1 MFFQDFQRYIKLYI
15 YFFCYFILNLKKKLK
30 MFHKKSLII
39 AMMRLYLIVCLK
51 PNDFCQFKQAC
62 NSLNDEQQ
70 QDNVNGCGST
80 MKCPETFSHDC
91 GFNIC
96 SKNITE
102 CKKYN
107 DGKFYLSIELEAK
120 TMPAVS
126 AKHVM
131 EKKRFKLF
139 NKQIKECEYKLNKLK
154 SADYCLNGIN
164 CILINRFKYHK
175 YHKQIDCEC
184 PSEQSFKCGRYCTKD
199 SLACDF
205 YKQNKNKKHFQN
217 ITHCGND
224 NITTFKTNFIIW

>member
-1 MFFQDFQRYIKLYI
+1 MFQKKFLIIIVLLKVHLAIGLKSRDFCIRNQV
-15 YFFCYFILNLKKKLK
+15 CGKKKCP
-30 MFHKKSLII
+30 LIK
-39 AMMRLYLIVCLK
+39 CPDK
-51 PNDFCQFKQAC
+51 TFSND
-62 NSLNDEQQ
+62 
-70 QDNVNGCGST
+70 CGS
-80 MKCPETFSHDC
+80 
-91 GFNIC
+91 NIC

-107 DGKFYLSIELEAK
+107 YGKFYLSIKLEAK
-120 TMPAVS
+120 IMPAVS
-126 AKHVM
+126 AKHLM

-164 CILINRFKYHK
+164 CIIINRFKYHK

-184 PSEQSFKCGRYCTKD
+184 PSEQSFKCGKYCTKD

-205 YKQNKNKKHFQN
+205 YTQNKNKKHYFQY